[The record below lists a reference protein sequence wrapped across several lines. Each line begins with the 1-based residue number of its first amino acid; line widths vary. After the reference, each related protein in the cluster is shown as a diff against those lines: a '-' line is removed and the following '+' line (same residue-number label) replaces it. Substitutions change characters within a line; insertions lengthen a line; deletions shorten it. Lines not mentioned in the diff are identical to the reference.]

1 MRYEGKVYRPWPEAQ
16 SILLQVTLGCSNN
29 SCTFCD
35 MFSDK
40 KFRVRKLEDIYEDIY
55 KLKEVYPYAESIFLI
70 DGNVMVAKTKFIVSI
85 LKKIKEVFPEMKN
98 ISMYS
103 ELNDFKRKSIEDL
116 KEIKEAG
123 LDMAYS
129 GLESGDPVT
138 LERIQKGMKV
148 EDVIEGMAK
157 AKEAGIKV
165 LLSYIFGL
173 GGKSRSKE
181 HMVETTRLLNIVQ
194 PEEIAPMA
202 LAIQPG
208 TPLAK
213 EVQDG
218 EFIQATP
225 KQILEEEKY
234 LLENLE
240 NFDTYYWGDHGNNI
254 VPQKGMLPYKRD
266 EFLSNVNTAFKIH
279 PSMDKEVLHTFSW

>member
-1 MRYEGKVYRPWPEAQ
+1 MYEGKVYRPWPEAQ

-40 KFRVRKLEDIYEDIY
+40 KFRVRKLEDIFSDIE
-55 KLKEVYPYAESIFLI
+55 KLKQVYPHAKSIFLI
-70 DGNVMVAKTKFIVSI
+70 DGNVMVAKTKFIVAI
-85 LKKIKEVFPEMKN
+85 LEKIKEVFPDMQN
-98 ISMYS
+98 ISLYS
-103 ELNDFKRKSIEDL
+103 ELNDFKRKSVQDL
-116 KEIKEAG
+116 KAIKEAG

-138 LERIQKGMKV
+138 LERIKKGMSV
-148 EDVIEGMAK
+148 QDAIDGMAK

-173 GGKSRSKE
+173 GGKERYKE
-181 HMVETTRLLNIVQ
+181 HMIETTKLLNIVK
-194 PEEIAPMA
+194 PEELAPMA

-208 TPLAK
+208 TPLAE
-213 EVQDG
+213 EVKSG

-240 NFDTYYWGDHGNNI
+240 DFDTYYWGDHGNNI
-254 VPQKGMLPYKRD
+254 VPQKGMFPYKKE
-266 EFLSNVNTAFKIH
+266 EFLRNVNSAFETH